1 MEGKRLQDIK
11 RFWKDVP
18 TKTELPG
25 VRVHNL
31 RHIFSSLLAS
41 GGMTLPMIDKLLG
54 RAQV

>member
-1 MEGKRLQDIK
+1 VEGKRLQDIK